1 MKRCPECRR
10 DYYDDTLTFCLDD
23 GTRLID
29 GPANT
34 ASATAILPGGQ
45 ISNEAP
51 TRLQIKSDDQTTILP
66 LGGERTW
73 NASFQGKRWPLIF
86 LMLALLISG
95 AFLAYHYFLPDATQ
109 IGSTTVDVPKPTLY
123 WEMTEAEQM
132 VFIRDRA
139 RHVQGLIGDEQ
150 ADLDPEAITAIRV
163 HIGYYVE
170 RKDSLSQK
178 PFEEGLR
185 AIYGRA
191 SQFAPIVIRSYETQK
206 APAALGLY
214 QAMVESEYHDCPE
227 LEWEH
232 PDGGTPVGLFQFSRK
247 TAAVYGMKTADYCDV
262 QKQCDAAARYMSD
275 LISDFGS
282 EKSSWTLA
290 LFSFNQGPNQVR
302 DYLRQ
307 LRSHGVTE
315 RSFWVVFHYQ
325 KDLQPAMTEEANRY
339 VPRFFAA
346 AIIGE
351 TPEAFDLSTPPLTT
365 LRVK

>member
-1 MKRCPECRR
+1 MRRCPECRR
-10 DYYDDTLTFCLDD
+10 DYYDDTLIFCLDD

-29 GPANT
+29 GPAKT
-34 ASATAILPGGQ
+34 GSVTAIFHDGE

-51 TRLQIKSDDQTTILP
+51 TRLQIKSDDLTAVLP
-66 LGGERTW
+66 SGERTW
-73 NASFQGKRWPLIF
+73 HASFQGKRWPLIF

-95 AFLAYHYFLPDATQ
+95 AFLAYRYFLPDATQ

-123 WEMTEAEQM
+123 WDMTEAEQM
-132 VFIRDRA
+132 IFIRHRA

-150 ADLDPEAITAIRV
+150 RDLDPEAVTAIKK

-185 AIYGRA
+185 VIYGRA
-191 SQFAPIVIRSYETQK
+191 TQYAPIVIKAYEERK
-206 APAALGLY
+206 IPPALGLY
-214 QAMVESEYHDCPE
+214 QAMIESEYHDCPNVVD
-227 LEWEH
+227 H
-232 PDGGTPVGLFQFSRK
+232 PRSPIGLFQFSHK
-247 TAAVYGMKTADYCDV
+247 TGALYGLTPENHCDV
-262 QKQCDAAARYMSD
+262 QKQCDAAARHMSD

-282 EKSSWTLA
+282 EKASWTLA
-290 LFSFNQGPNQVR
+290 LFSFNSGADLVR
-302 DYLRQ
+302 DFLRQ
-307 LRSHGVTE
+307 LRARGITE
-315 RSFWVVFHYQ
+315 RSFWSVFRH
-325 KDLQPAMTEEANRY
+325 KEELQTALTYGHSRY

-351 TPEAFDLSTPPLTT
+351 TPDAFDLSTPPLTT